1 MGYPSETHLKLKSRK
16 VSFAHILFLSHQ
28 IIFKFCTE
36 HDRDTAV
43 LCVQNFKTI
52 EWLNQF
58 FMDDRDFTITLL
70 SLQVIE
76 VIVIDADDESLEM
89 DE

>member
-1 MGYPSETHLKLKSRK
+1 
-16 VSFAHILFLSHQ
+16 
-28 IIFKFCTE
+28 
-36 HDRDTAV
+36 
-43 LCVQNFKTI
+43 
-52 EWLNQF
+52 
-58 FMDDRDFTITLL
+58 MDDRDFIITLL